1 MSKDIK
7 KTKDAEPVKKALGKD
22 NLLVKTKNIRVK
34 NTNNSVVNEVL
45 EKIVNNDELQNAEI
59 KTACEK
65 LVAQCYKAAIS
76 SQHPELF
83 KYFKDMNYEQL
94 NNCINKNHIK
104 GEKDDTLDFTIPAYL
119 IQSQGAPLDGQIYT
133 TTFSISPNSFWSNI
147 TNILNEVSVGD
158 NFINTGDSFN
168 AWNFYRTSTLQ
179 SGEAALRTIG
189 QTLSGVCLLNQNYLV
204 PPNTQM
210 LKGYQASLGV
220 FINTDNPQD
229 VGGGTGMGL
238 FVMYSTPIN
247 VLKLAVTNPQQ
258 FGDMLRIF
266 QATAINTREYSLWV
280 IATYN
285 LLSNISN
292 IIVDNYNT
300 NIRNCLNGTLFPA
313 IQIMKNPTNEFN
325 CGLIGTCALG
335 LTGTGTNATFTTI
348 SPLLN
353 YENIISGYF
362 TNSNGN
368 NVNIDNIEYTLRS
381 YSLQTLSLTNP
392 DGTTNP
398 DITQGWSFTSPYNV
412 PGSSSYP
419 RIQISRP
426 NEIHLIVSPEF
437 FVGLKSG
444 TLSQLF
450 HWEYQRLEEYVP
462 PENIHM
468 LYKQVD
474 IPSGYLMNGS
484 VANEN
489 GNTGY
494 AWNVNSTLGNRWFP
508 KNVIYLVTKPTD
520 VNQWTANYGL
530 VWTNDM
536 SNDWGAGMI
545 KTSYLHYALYGG
557 VLPWSNG
564 CCFYFKNLMNLVSD
578 NSQAIMTNFAL
589 GEPVNQN
596 QTVDSESGS
605 GGD

>member
-22 NLLVKTKNIRVK
+22 NLLVKTKNIRIK

-45 EKIVNNDELQNAEI
+45 EKIVNNNDLQNAEI

-65 LVAQCYKAAIS
+65 LIAQCYKASIS
-76 SQHPELF
+76 SEHPELF
-83 KYFKDMNYEQL
+83 KYFKDMNYEKL
-94 NNCINKNHIK
+94 NDCINKNHIK
-104 GEKDDTLDFTIPAYL
+104 GEKDDILEFTIPPEL

-229 VGGGTGMGL
+229 VGGGTGLGL

-258 FGDMLRIF
+258 FGEMIRIF

-280 IATYN
+280 ISTYN
-285 LLSNISN
+285 LLSNITN
-292 IIVDNYNT
+292 VILDNYNT

-325 CGLIGTCALG
+325 CGLIRTYLLEGHDPVNPGPDDYITYDDIINNST
-335 LTGTGTNATFTTI
+335 LTEEQW
-348 SPLLN
+348 SMRL
-353 YENIISGYF
+353 Y
-362 TNSNGN
+362 SNQT
-368 NVNIDNIEYTLRS
+368 YTLNGS
-381 YSLQTLSLTNP
+381 TATAP
-392 DGTTNP
+392 
-398 DITQGWSFTSPYNV
+398 SFTPIYSV
-412 PGSSSYP
+412 PGSASYP
-419 RIQISRP
+419 RIQVSKGY
-426 NEIHLIVSPEF
+426 EVHLIVSPEF

-474 IPSGYLMNGS
+474 IPSGYLMNS
-484 VANEN
+484 AVTNEN

-494 AWNVNSTLGNRWFP
+494 AWNVNSTLGDRWFP

-530 VWTNDM
+530 VWTSDM
-536 SNDWGAGMI
+536 SNEWGAGMI

-557 VLPWSNG
+557 VIPWSNG
-564 CCFYFKNLMNLVSD
+564 MCFYFKNLMNLVSD

-589 GEPVNQN
+589 GELINQN
-596 QTVDSESGS
+596 QTIDSENGS

>member
-45 EKIVNNDELQNAEI
+45 EKIVKNDNLQNAEI

-94 NNCINKNHIK
+94 NNCINKSHIK
-104 GEKDDTLDFTIPAYL
+104 GEADDTLDFTIPAEL
-119 IQSQGAPLDGQIYT
+119 LQSQGAPLDGQIYT

-247 VLKLAVTNPQQ
+247 VIKLAVTNPQQ

-325 CGLIGTCALG
+325 CGLIQSYQVDWSQGIFSAITSDNQLTYDDVVNNEDMNTWQYTIRGYNGQSYALKG
-335 LTGTGTNATFTTI
+335 SETTTGNFPAF
-348 SPLLN
+348 N
-353 YENIISGYF
+353 
-362 TNSNGN
+362 
-368 NVNIDNIEYTLRS
+368 
-381 YSLQTLSLTNP
+381 
-392 DGTTNP
+392 
-398 DITQGWSFTSPYNV
+398 SPYIV
-412 PGSSSYP
+412 PGSSTYP
-419 RIQISRP
+419 RIQVSKP

-474 IPSGYLMNGS
+474 IPSGYLMNGN

-494 AWNVNSTLGNRWFP
+494 AWNVNSTLGSRWFP
-508 KNVIYLVTKPTD
+508 KNVIYLVTKPAD

-530 VWTNDM
+530 VWTSDM
-536 SNDWGAGMI
+536 SNEWGAGMI

-589 GEPVNQN
+589 GELINQN
-596 QTVDSESGS
+596 QTIDSESGS